1 MSGGHA
7 PQLILEAAGIKVG
20 IVASQWHSVIMDGL
34 IAGATAAI
42 DKSSA
47 SSTLV
52 RVPGAFELP
61 LACQRLARA
70 EKVDAIVA
78 LGVVIQGGTPHFDY
92 VCRAA
97 TDGLVR
103 VSLDEGI
110 AIGFGLLTVD
120 NEQQGLDRAGL
131 AGSSENKGE
140 EAALAAIAM
149 AMDNRV
155 AGGVVGFR

>member
-7 PQLILEAAGIKVG
+7 PQLILDAAGMKVA

-34 IAGATAAI
+34 ISGATSAI
-42 DKSSA
+42 EKSGA
-47 SSTLV
+47 VSTLV

-61 LACQRLARA
+61 LGCQRQARTGNV
-70 EKVDAIVA
+70 EAIVA

-97 TDGLVR
+97 TDGLVQ
-103 VSLDEGI
+103 VSLNEGLP
-110 AIGFGLLTVD
+110 IGFGLLTVN
-120 NEQQGLDRAGL
+120 NEDQGLDRAGL
-131 AGSSENKGE
+131 VGSSENKGE

-149 AMDNRV
+149 ALDNRV
-155 AGGVVGFR
+155 GGGIMGFR